1 MRNEDVIIKAA
12 KIIVDDNNKVYK
24 LSAKETAY
32 IIYATDGNGTQ
43 DRFIT
48 NKNSNS
54 PQDWKNKFL
63 SAGFTNVS
71 VKPFGFKTLGG
82 ASGDLDINEVTKN
95 LFNAATARPKIN
107 YSETPSRENPYGG
120 TQSIPTDSRL
130 GTITYDKTNELQK
143 YIYDNMQNDE
153 ERVRAGW
160 FSGSLM
166 DWLNRVSKDNEGQGI
181 ADILELEFPY
191 MKNSM
196 LERQLIDRQ
205 ISLADFKPTRYDI
218 RYFNIDM
225 NPLYNYIATPYYK
238 LVDVPENRVIEE
250 LKNIINIAKSF
261 KKHKQYGNKEMSD
274 YFDKHNKK
282 LIDRE
287 DDTKDAIYLML
298 KGMFR

>member
-120 TQSIPTDSRL
+120 TQSIPTDPRL

-166 DWLNRVSKDNEGQGI
+166 DWLNRVSKDNEGSGI

-205 ISLADFKPTRYDI
+205 ISLADFKPTSYDI

-250 LKNIINIAKSF
+250 LKNIISIAKSF